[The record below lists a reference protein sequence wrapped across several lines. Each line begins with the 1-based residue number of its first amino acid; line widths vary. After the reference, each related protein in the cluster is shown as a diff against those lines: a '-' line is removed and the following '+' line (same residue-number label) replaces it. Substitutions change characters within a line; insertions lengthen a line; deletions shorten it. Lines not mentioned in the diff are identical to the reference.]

1 MCGVYLHRMRSMEHR
16 KTSDVLQTKGSNE
29 IGKIGEKLACAYLE
43 ERGITVAALG
53 SSTLEGHLR
62 HVFEFLVSG
71 ELWNHLTDEQIRFIF
86 RPFYPRSL
94 WKHGLD
100 LSRFNQHPPL
110 SFDGHPLRYEDP
122 EEFLERIRQGRYEPA
137 EPNSYLTGVSG
148 FQDADGQEHLIP
160 FDRVSWDFVG
170 WQKDGGGA
178 CLVEVKT
185 ASPGKR
191 LGRFRPMRDS
201 WKETGM
207 EPFELRKLA
216 RVGFV
221 PLLVKVQLQHDS
233 EPDISGDEIAV
244 PEIDAA

>member
-86 RPFYPRSL
+86 RPAYPSSF
-94 WKHGLD
+94 WTHGLD
-100 LSRFNQHPPL
+100 SSRYNQLGLLYELFERRPPL
-110 SFDGHPLRYEDP
+110 YEDP

-137 EPNSYLTGVSG
+137 DPELGGSSY
-148 FQDADGQEHLIP
+148 QDADGQLHTIP

-191 LGRFRPMRDS
+191 PGRFQPMREY

-207 EPFELRKLA
+207 EPFQLRKLA
-216 RVGFV
+216 KVGFV
-221 PLLVKVQLQHDS
+221 PLLVKVQLQHES

-244 PEIDAA
+244 PEIDVA